1 LRYVEG
7 VVAEQGVRVDHATMH
22 RWAVKILP
30 VLVSAFRRRKRP
42 VGESW
47 RVDESYLRVGGQ
59 WKYL

>member
-1 LRYVEG
+1 
-7 VVAEQGVRVDHATMH
+7 MH